1 MHAIC
6 SVDAPNAFGASFR
19 HIAVLVVGIFCSG
32 CTSIHKIR
40 STCIGGSR
48 GCILYFGQ
56 LVAIVGIGQ
65 VIHKAVRGTA
75 DLTVALFSLCVTL
88 VRRAGWLYSFLYKK
102 ILAAITARSYYFNK
116 NVN

>member
-32 CTSIHKIR
+32 CTTIHKIR
-40 STCIGGSR
+40 STCVGGIR

-56 LVAIVGIGQ
+56 LVAIIGISQ
-65 VIHKAVRGTA
+65 VIYKAVAACTC
-75 DLTVALFSLCVTL
+75 LPVSLFSLWVTL
-88 VRRAGWLYSFLYKK
+88 VRRSPWPY
-102 ILAAITARSYYFNK
+102 
-116 NVN
+116 